1 MTENNGLQIFR
12 ASAGS
17 GKTFSLVGEYLKML
31 FDRPKSYRN
40 ILAVTFTNKA
50 TAEMKERILK
60 ELSNL
65 SAGGTSKYLEMLH
78 GCGNEQEI
86 RRKATLILK
95 LILHDYSRFSVMTID
110 SFFQKVIRSFAR
122 EIRLNASFRTEIDGR
137 QALEDAVD
145 LLFHE
150 IDGNDLL
157 MSWMVLFLEE
167 NLEEGRSWDFQ
178 QELLKFGKE
187 VEKEA
192 FKVHGDEFLEMLAEK
207 ETLGKYVRDLKNVI
221 VNSESRLVKVGQ
233 AGVDLI
239 GASGLTFDQFKNGKN
254 SFAGLFNKLA
264 NGKFDAPSKTVLEA
278 VDHPENWYKK
288 TDPSNLKNQ
297 IEALY
302 YGGLNS
308 MLNEALV
315 ALEEE
320 ISEMNSARAI
330 LKNIYPFGLLG
341 NIALKIKEVLSANN
355 TVLLSDSGR
364 MIGKIIE
371 GNDTPF
377 IYEKVGL
384 IYRHFMLDE
393 FQDTSRQ
400 QWANF
405 KPLVENALASGNSS
419 VVVGDVK
426 QSIYRWRNGDWN
438 LLANQLATDLGHQL
452 VDVKH
457 LDTNWRSRKNIVDFN
472 NTLYK
477 QASSFLNDW
486 FKSETNHLNSSAFDG
501 VIAQAYND
509 HFQKCPPSDKHK
521 GYVRLKFVDSEGSK
535 SKSDFREKAITLLI
549 DQLEMV
555 QINGVKAEDIA
566 ILVRE
571 NSEAGKIAKALWERK
586 GTKPQPGCIYDVI
599 TSDTLKIGQSQVV
612 RFVVNFFQFFARRDQ
627 PRVRAEILYTYY
639 EILQPLRT
647 NVEEDLSIDL
657 HDLFRTD
664 STLPELFEAW
674 LDTDAQSA
682 FLTGLLALPLYD
694 LAVEVAD
701 HFDLGA
707 ITGEKIYLQ
716 AFLDMVLEY
725 GREDCGGISGFL
737 NWWDTS
743 GCNKTLNLTNVKNFI
758 RISTIH
764 QAKGLEFP
772 TVFIP
777 FCNWDIGISSNKQP
791 YIWSIPDS
799 EPYCNLKMV
808 LLKCESSLKNSVF
821 SHDYYRELLFSTMDN
836 LNLLYV
842 ATTRAVN
849 NLFVYLPYKEE
860 IKQPATVAELI
871 QKLIENPLFLDGID
885 KEKYLETGKYWDPV
899 DKILEIGA
907 MEIPE
912 IPDLKLQDIKPN
924 DPLILS
930 SGNNKMKIRMHSKD
944 YFLLTGNRQ
953 AERINRGTVMHKIL
967 EKIKTKRD
975 VAGAVS
981 QVVDS
986 GLISVEDGREIF
998 AKIDRLLHEKPYS
1011 EWFSDHW
1018 RVLNERDILRVGAS
1032 KHRPDRVMLKDNLAV
1047 IIDYKTGEMA
1057 DKDIRQMKGY
1067 LTDMKE
1073 MGYSSCE
1080 GNIWYLEKNELVKVE
1095 LSK

>member
-1 MTENNGLQIFR
+1 MSENNGLHIFK

-31 FDRPKSYRN
+31 FDRHKSYRN

-60 ELSNL
+60 ELANL
-65 SAGGTSKYLEMLH
+65 SEGGESKYLKMLKEF
-78 GCGNEQEI
+78 GNEQEI
-86 RRKATLILK
+86 RRKGRFILK

-122 EIRLNASFRTEIDGR
+122 EIRLNASFRTEIDSR

-145 LLFHE
+145 LLFQE
-150 IDGNDLL
+150 VDGNDLL
-157 MSWMVLFLEE
+157 MNWMVLFLEE
-167 NLEEGRSWDFQ
+167 NLEEGRSWDFK

-207 ETLGKYVRDLKNVI
+207 ETLSKYVSEIKNVI
-221 VNSESRLVKVGQ
+221 QKAESRLVKAGQ
-233 AGVDLI
+233 AGIDLI
-239 GASGLTFDQFKNGKN
+239 EASGLTYDQFKGGKN
-254 SFAGLFNKLA
+254 SFSGLFNKLV
-264 NGKFDAPSKTVLEA
+264 NGKFDAPSQTVLNA
-278 VDHPENWYKK
+278 VDHPGNWYKN
-288 TDPSNLKNQ
+288 TDPATIKNQ

-308 MLNEALV
+308 SLKEALV
-315 ALEEE
+315 ALKEE
-320 ISEMNSARAI
+320 IPEMNSARAI

-341 NIALKIKEVLSANN
+341 NIAIKIKEVLRANN

-400 QWANF
+400 QWSNF

-419 VVVGDVK
+419 IVVGDVK

-438 LLANQLATDLGHQL
+438 LLANQLASDLGHQM
-452 VDVKH
+452 VQVKN
-457 LDTNWRSRKNIVDFN
+457 LDDNWRSKKNIVDFN
-472 NTLYK
+472 NTLYCR
-477 QASSFLNDW
+477 ASTYLNDW
-486 FKSETNHLNSSAFDG
+486 FESETNDQKFNDLHG
-501 VIAQAYND
+501 VISQAYND
-509 HFQKCPPSDKHK
+509 HFQNCPQGEKPE
-521 GYVRLKFVDSEGSK
+521 GYVKLTFVDSEGSK
-535 SKSDFREKAITLLI
+535 SKSDYREKAIILLI

-555 QINGVKAEDIA
+555 QKNGVKPEDIA

-586 GTKPQPGCIYDVI
+586 GTNPQSGCTYDVI

-612 RFVVNFFQFFARRDQ
+612 RFVVNFFQFFARKDQ

-639 EILQPLRT
+639 RILQPLKT
-647 NVEEDLSIDL
+647 TSGTEMSVDL
-657 HDLFRTD
+657 HDLFATD
-664 STLPELFEAW
+664 SKLPELFAEW
-674 LDTDAQSA
+674 LDTSSQSA

-701 HFDLGA
+701 HFELGA
-707 ITGEKIYLQ
+707 ITGEKIFLQ

-737 NWWDTS
+737 NWWETS

-777 FCNWDIGISSNKQP
+777 FCNWEIGISNNKQP
-791 YIWSIPDS
+791 YIWSIPES
-799 EPYCNLKMV
+799 EPYNSLKMV
-808 LLKCESSLKNSVF
+808 LLKCESNLKNSVF
-821 SHDYYRELLFSTMDN
+821 SYDYFRELLFCTMDN

-860 IKQPATVAELI
+860 IKQPVTVAELI
-871 QKLIENPLFLDGID
+871 QKLIEQPLLPDSID
-885 KEKYLETGKYWDPV
+885 KEKYLEPGKYWDPV
-899 DKILEIGA
+899 GKILELGA
-907 MEIPE
+907 IVIPE
-912 IPDLKLQDIKPN
+912 NQDSQSRDVKPN

-930 SGNNKMKIRMHSKD
+930 SGNSKMKIRLHSKD

-953 AERINRGTVMHKIL
+953 AERINKGTVMHQIL
-967 EKIKTKRD
+967 EKIKTRKD
-975 VAGAVS
+975 IEGAVS

-986 GLISVEDGREIF
+986 GLISVGEGRVIF
-998 AKIDRLLHEKPYS
+998 AKIDGLLQEKPYS
-1011 EWFSDHW
+1011 EWFSDQW

-1047 IIDYKTGEMA
+1047 IIDYKTGELS

-1067 LTDMKE
+1067 LADMKE

-1095 LSK
+1095 LSV

>member
-1 MTENNGLQIFR
+1 MTENNGLHIFR

-60 ELSNL
+60 ELANL
-65 SAGGTSKYLEMLH
+65 SAGGASKYLGLLQD
-78 GCGNEQEI
+78 CGSEQEI
-86 RRKATLILK
+86 RRKAKLILK

-122 EIRLNASFRTEIDGR
+122 EIRLNASFRTEIDSR

-145 LLFHE
+145 LLFQE

-157 MSWMVLFLEE
+157 MNWMVLFLEE
-167 NLEEGRSWDFQ
+167 NLEEGRSWDFK

-187 VEKEA
+187 VDKEA

-207 ETLGKYVRDLKNVI
+207 ETLGKYVRTIKNVI
-221 VNSESRLVKVGQ
+221 LKAESRLVKAGQ

-239 GASGLTFDQFKNGKN
+239 GASGLTYDQLKGGRN
-254 SFAGLFNKLA
+254 SFAGIFEKLVI
-264 NGKFDAPSKTVLEA
+264 GKFDVPTITVCNA
-278 VDHPENWYKK
+278 VDQPENWYKK
-288 TDPSNLKNQ
+288 TDPANIKNQ

-302 YGGLNS
+302 FGGLNN
-308 MLNEALV
+308 LLKEALV
-315 ALEEE
+315 ALDEE
-320 ISEMNSARAI
+320 IPEMNSSRAI

-341 NIALKIKEVLSANN
+341 NIALKIKEVLKANN

-419 VVVGDVK
+419 IVVGDVK

-438 LLANQLATDLGHQL
+438 LLANQLASDLGHQMVNEKTL
-452 VDVKH
+452 DV
-457 LDTNWRSRKNIVDFN
+457 NWRSRKNIVDFN
-472 NTLYK
+472 NTLYWR
-477 QASSFLNDW
+477 ASSYLNNW
-486 FKSETNHLNSSAFDG
+486 MKSETEHLQYDDLNG

-509 HFQKCPPSDKHK
+509 QYQHCAQNLKPG
-521 GYVRLKFVDSEGSK
+521 GYVNLAFIDSEGSK
-535 SKSDFREKAITLLI
+535 SKNDFREKATTLLI

-555 QINGVKAEDIA
+555 QRNGVKAEDIA
-566 ILVRE
+566 ILVRD

-586 GTKPQPGCIYDVI
+586 GTNPQPGCIYDVI

-612 RFVVNFFQFFARRDQ
+612 RFVVNFFHFFARKDQ

-639 EILQPLRT
+639 KILQPLRST
-647 NVEEDLSIDL
+647 AETEIEIDL
-657 HDLFRTD
+657 HDLFATD
-664 STLPELFEAW
+664 SILPELFAEW
-674 LDTDAQSA
+674 LESSSQSA

-725 GREDCGGISGFL
+725 GRDDCGGLSGFL

-743 GCNKTLNLTNVKNFI
+743 GCNKTLNLTNIKNFI

-777 FCNWDIGISSNKQP
+777 FCHWEIGINNNKQP
-791 YIWSIPDS
+791 YIWSIPES
-799 EPYCNLKMV
+799 EPYNTLKMV

-860 IKQPATVAELI
+860 IKQPATVAELM
-871 QKLIENPLFLDGID
+871 QKLIEHPHLSDSIEQ
-885 KEKYLETGKYWDPV
+885 EKYLDPGKYWDPV
-899 DKILEIGA
+899 VKILEMGA
-907 MEIPE
+907 LVMPE
-912 IPDLKLQDIKPN
+912 TQETQKNEIKPN

-930 SGNNKMKIRMHSKD
+930 SGNSKMKIRMHSQD

-953 AERINRGTVMHKIL
+953 AERINKGTVMHKIL
-967 EKIKTKRD
+967 EKIKTRKD
-975 VAGAVS
+975 IEGAVS

-986 GLISVEDGREIF
+986 GLISVGEGRDIF
-998 AKIDRLLHEKPYS
+998 AKIDGLLKEEPYS

-1018 RVLNERDILRVGAS
+1018 RVLNERDILRVGVS
-1032 KHRPDRVMLKDNLAV
+1032 KHRPDRVMLKDNCAV

-1080 GNIWYLEKNELVKVE
+1080 GNIWYLEKNEFVKVE
-1095 LSK
+1095 LS